1 MTVAADYPG
10 ADWIARYR
18 ERVNADPE
26 MEVVGRWFT
35 TNFAVTFGDNRY
47 ALQLDRGRIVD
58 IIPGKRLDLRTYFGL
73 RAPVEVWRK
82 FLSPDPPPLYHDFFA
97 MLMRVPEFVLEGDN
111 LIVMQ
116 NARALHRMMN
126 IMRETGTPHA

>member
-1 MTVAADYPG
+1 MDEFPG

-18 ERVNADPE
+18 ARVNADPE
-26 MEVVGRWFT
+26 MEAIGRWLT
-35 TNFAVTFGDNRY
+35 LNFAVTFGDARHVVR
-47 ALQLDRGRIVD
+47 LEGGKIVD
-58 IIPGKRLDLRTYFGL
+58 MVEGKQFDIRTPFGL

-97 MLMRVPEFVLEGDN
+97 MLMRVADFTLEGDS
-111 LIVMQ
+111 LILMQ

-126 IMRETGTPHA
+126 IMRDTGPPA

>member
-1 MTVAADYPG
+1 MDV
-10 ADWIARYR
+10 I
-18 ERVNADPE
+18 
-26 MEVVGRWFT
+26 GRWLT
-35 TNFAVTFGDNRY
+35 LNFAVTFGDARFVVR
-47 ALQLDRGRIVD
+47 LQSGKIVD
-58 IIPGKRLDLRTYFGL
+58 IVEGKQFDIRTPFGL

-97 MLMRVPEFVLEGDN
+97 MLMRVADFTLEGDS

-126 IMRETGTPHA
+126 IMRDTGPPA

>member
-18 ERVNADPE
+18 ERVNSDPE
-26 MEVVGRWFT
+26 MAVIGRWFT
-35 TNFAVTFGDNRY
+35 TSFAVTFGDNRY

-58 IIPGKRLDLRTYFGL
+58 IVAGKRLDLRTYFGL

-97 MLMRVPEFVLEGDN
+97 MLMRVPDFVLEGDN

-126 IMRETGTPHA
+126 LMRETGTPHA

>member
-1 MTVAADYPG
+1 MTAADYPG

-18 ERVNADPE
+18 ERVNSDPE
-26 MEVVGRWFT
+26 MAVIGRWFT
-35 TNFAVTFGDNRY
+35 TSFAVTFGDNRY

-58 IIPGKRLDLRTYFGL
+58 IVAGKRLDLRTHFGL

-97 MLMRVPEFVLEGDN
+97 MLMRVPDFVLEGDS

-126 IMRETGTPHA
+126 LMRDTGTPHV